1 MKKCLSKCL
10 SFLFYSLCISFIMLI
25 GNLNA
30 QSSGVGNDNLAVAKV
45 DKAAPN
51 FTADAFHDGEF
62 KRVSLSD
69 YKGKWVILC
78 FYPGDFTFVWPTEV
92 TAVAAKYNILK
103 SLNVEVLSI
112 SVNSVQSHKDW
123 QEQELKKM
131 LQGGV
136 KFPML
141 SDPDGTIGRMYN
153 VYDEEDK
160 VNIRGRFII
169 DPDGIIRAMEVLTP
183 PVGRNIDET
192 IRQIKALQHNRKTG
206 EVLPAGWLPGKV
218 TLKPSE
224 ELKGN
229 VWKVWNPSYSTLY

>member
-78 FYPGDFTFVWPTEV
+78 FYPGDFTFV
-92 TAVAAKYNILK
+92 
-103 SLNVEVLSI
+103 
-112 SVNSVQSHKDW
+112 
-123 QEQELKKM
+123 
-131 LQGGV
+131 
-136 KFPML
+136 
-141 SDPDGTIGRMYN
+141 
-153 VYDEEDK
+153 
-160 VNIRGRFII
+160 
-169 DPDGIIRAMEVLTP
+169 
-183 PVGRNIDET
+183 
-192 IRQIKALQHNRKTG
+192 
-206 EVLPAGWLPGKV
+206 
-218 TLKPSE
+218 
-224 ELKGN
+224 
-229 VWKVWNPSYSTLY
+229 